1 MRSNTILQRFWCNF
15 EVNIFKMKRI
25 FNVILLLALLSCQ
38 PMTDQTK
45 SGKTEKLNLEEIT
58 ISQLQAG
65 YQNGTFTVTQVVK
78 AYLDRIEA
86 IDKNGP
92 KLNSIIV
99 INPDA
104 LQIAAGLDKELAAGK
119 SRGPLHG
126 IPVIIKDNID
136 THDKMATTAGAT
148 ALRNSFA
155 QSDSWVAKK
164 LREAGA
170 VIIAKSNLSEWAN
183 FRASFSSSGW
193 SGVGGQTLNPYVL
206 DRNPCGSSSGSGVAV
221 SANLCALAIGTE
233 TDGSIVCP
241 SNNNGIVG
249 IKPTVGL
256 ISRSGIIPISFTQ
269 DTPGPMCRTVED
281 AAICLGALTG
291 MDSADSKTFGSEGK
305 FYNDY
310 ARFLKKDGLKGKR
323 IGLLKA
329 SMGFH
334 YKVDSLMSETVKY
347 LKSQGAEVIEL
358 DFELPPEVEKASLTV
373 LLFEFKDGLNKYFAS
388 LGSSA
393 KVKSLADL
401 IAFNKSDTTE
411 LRYFD
416 QKILETAEAK
426 GSLESPEYKAALA
439 TMLKG
444 TREEGIDK
452 LMNEHQLDALML
464 PTGSPAWKT
473 DLVDGDHYMGGN
485 SSFAAIA
492 GYPNITVPMGFIDEL
507 PAGVSFFGRA
517 WSEPI
522 LIEIAY
528 GFEQGTKVR
537 KPPKYIQTF

>member
-1 MRSNTILQRFWCNF
+1 
-15 EVNIFKMKRI
+15 MKRI
-25 FNVILLLALLSCQ
+25 LNVIVLLALLSCQ
-38 PMTDQTK
+38 PMTDQTT
-45 SGKTEKLNLEEIT
+45 SGKLEKLNLEEIT
-58 ISQLQAG
+58 IAQLQEG
-65 YQNGTFTVTQVVK
+65 YKDGKFTILEVVK
-78 AYLDRIEA
+78 AYLDRIHA
-86 IDKNGP
+86 IDKSGP
-92 KLNSIIV
+92 QLNSIIV

-104 LQIAAGLDKELAAGK
+104 LQIAAELDKELAAGK

-126 IPVIIKDNID
+126 IPVILKDNID
-136 THDKMATTAGAT
+136 THDKMPCTAGAT
-148 ALRNSFA
+148 ALRNSFPL
-155 QSDSWVAKK
+155 SDSWVAKK

-193 SGVGGQTLNPYVL
+193 SGIGGQTRNPYVL
-206 DRNPCGSSSGSGVAV
+206 DRNPCGSSSGSGTAV

-256 ISRSGIIPISFTQ
+256 ISRSGIIPISFSQ

-281 AAICLGALTG
+281 AAISLGALTG
-291 MDSADSKTFGSEGK
+291 IDSSDSKSLNSAGK
-305 FYNDY
+305 YMADY
-310 ARFLKKDGLKGKR
+310 TPYLKKDGLKGKR

-334 YKVDSLMSETVKY
+334 YKVDSMMSQTVKF
-347 LKSQGAEVIEL
+347 LKSQGAEVVEL
-358 DFELPPEVEKASLTV
+358 DFALPSEVEKASLEV
-373 LLFEFKDGLNKYFAS
+373 LLYEFKDGLNKYLAGQ
-388 LGSSA
+388 GSNA
-393 KVKSLADL
+393 KIKSLSDL
-401 IAFNKSDTTE
+401 IAFNKTDTTE

-426 GSLESPEYKAALA
+426 GSLESPEYKKALE
-439 TMLKG
+439 TMFKG

-452 LMNEHQLDALML
+452 LMNEHKLDALML

-507 PAGVSFFGRA
+507 PVGVSFFGRA
-517 WSEPI
+517 WSEPV

-528 GFEQGTKVR
+528 AFEQGTKVR
-537 KPPKYIQTF
+537 KAPRFLVTD

>member
-1 MRSNTILQRFWCNF
+1 
-15 EVNIFKMKRI
+15 MKRI

-38 PMTDQTK
+38 PMSEPSKTGQTK
-45 SGKTEKLNLEEIT
+45 QINLEEIT

-65 YQNGTFTVTQVVK
+65 YTNGTFTITDVVR

-104 LQIAAGLDKELAAGK
+104 LQIAAELDKELAAGK

-126 IPVIIKDNID
+126 IPIILKDNID

-148 ALRNSFA
+148 ALQNSIA
-155 QSDSWVAKK
+155 QSDSRVAKK

-193 SGVGGQTLNPYVL
+193 SGVGGQTRNPYVL

-249 IKPTVGL
+249 LKPTVGL

-291 MDSADSKTFGSEGK
+291 IDSTDSKTLNSEGK
-305 FYNDY
+305 YMADY
-310 ARFLKKDGLKGKR
+310 MPYLKKDGLKGKR

-334 YKVDSLMSETVKY
+334 YKVDSLMGLTVKF

-358 DFELPPEVEKASLTV
+358 DFALPAEVEKASLTV
-373 LLFEFKDGLNKYFAS
+373 LLFEFKDGLNKYFAG
-388 LGSSA
+388 LGSSV

-401 IAFNKSDTTE
+401 IAFNKTDSTE

-416 QKILETAEAK
+416 QKLLETAEEK
-426 GSLESPEYKAALA
+426 GSLESQEYQAALA

-444 TREEGIDK
+444 AREEGIDK
-452 LMNEHQLDALML
+452 LMNEHRLDALML

-485 SSFAAIA
+485 SSLAAIA

-507 PAGVSFFGRA
+507 PVGVSFFGRA
-517 WSEPI
+517 WSEPV
-522 LIEIAY
+522 LFEIAY

-537 KPPKYIQTF
+537 KAPKFLKKE